1 MYLNVAFVGASILS
15 LAGLSPLAAAA
26 VCAVILVKTQFQ
38 DQVKVKD
45 TSQLINGMFRLLQKL
60 LKCFNGTTVSRSFL
74 IFVFPRLVFSP
85 FS

>member
-45 TSQLINGMFRLLQKL
+45 TS
-60 LKCFNGTTVSRSFL
+60 
-74 IFVFPRLVFSP
+74 
-85 FS
+85 